1 MRIGIDGR
9 YIQNH
14 FPGIGRYTYS
24 LISALAPL
32 ATDDTL
38 VVLHNPAL
46 PNSRYDLAAL
56 AQHHNVELV
65 RLDVPTF
72 SLVEQ
77 LRLPSLISDLACNI
91 FHSPYYVKP
100 YCLPL
105 PSILTLYDVIPTHYP
120 AYYSRHARPLI
131 RLLKRL
137 ALRSA
142 AHCLAISETTKGDF
156 VREYGVSPE
165 RITAIP
171 LAADG
176 RFRPAEPAAIADV
189 QARYHLPPRYV
200 LYLGIN
206 KPHKNLARLVEAW
219 ALIRKQ
225 GARSSEQDTTLVL
238 GGREDP
244 RYPQARQR
252 VEEMGLEEKVQFLGD
267 VAEADLPPLYSGAAA
282 FVFASLYE
290 GFGLPVL
297 EAMACG
303 VPVACSNTSSLPE
316 IVGDA
321 ALTFDPTNVEAIA
334 GAMSRLLDDAEL
346 RAELRQL
353 GLKRA
358 RHFTWTETARRTLE
372 VYRTVCVLAER
383 EV

>member
-9 YIQNH
+9 YIQDH

-32 ATDDTL
+32 ATDDAL

-72 SLVEQ
+72 SLAEQ
-77 LRLPSLISDLACNI
+77 LRLPSLVSEFSLDIL
-91 FHSPYYVKP
+91 HSPYYVKP
-100 YCLPL
+100 YRLHV
-105 PSILTLYDVIPTHYP
+105 PSILTVYDTIPTRYP
-120 AYYSRHARPLI
+120 AYYPRHTRLLI
-131 RLLKRL
+131 RSLKRL

-156 VREYGVSPE
+156 VREYGVAPE

-176 RFRPAEPAAIADV
+176 RFRPAKPAAVA
-189 QARYHLPPRYV
+189 AMRERHRLPPDYV

-219 ALIRKQ
+219 SLVRDRGITLAL
-225 GARSSEQDTTLVL
+225 A
-238 GGREDP
+238 GREDP

-252 VEEMGLEEKVQFLGD
+252 VEELGLGDAVLFLGD
-267 VAEADLPPLYSGAAA
+267 VTEANLPPLYSGAAA
-282 FVFASLYE
+282 FVFPSLYE

-321 ALTFDPTNVEAIA
+321 ALTFDPTDVEAIA
-334 GAMSRLLDDAEL
+334 GALSRLLDDAEL
-346 RAELRQL
+346 RVELRQL
-353 GLKRA
+353 GMERA
-358 RHFTWTETARRTLE
+358 RHFTWTETAGRTLE

>member
-1 MRIGIDGR
+1 VRIGIDGR
-9 YIQNH
+9 YIQDH

-56 AQHHNVELV
+56 TRHPNVELARV
-65 RLDVPTF
+65 DVPTF
-72 SLVEQ
+72 SLAEQ
-77 LRLPSLISDLACNI
+77 LRLPSLISDLACDV

-100 YCLPL
+100 YCLPV
-105 PSILTLYDVIPTHYP
+105 PSILTLYDVIPTRYP
-120 AYYSRHARPLI
+120 AYYSRHTRLLI

-156 VREYGVSPE
+156 VREYGIAPE
-165 RITAIP
+165 HITAIP

-176 RFRPAEPAAIADV
+176 RFRPAKPAAVVAMRE
-189 QARYHLPPRYV
+189 RYRLPPDYV

-219 ALIRKQ
+219 SKSQIANGKSQ
-225 GARSSEQDTTLVL
+225 LVL
-238 GGREDP
+238 AGQEDP
-244 RYPQARQR
+244 RYSQAKQR
-252 VEEMGLEEKVQFLGD
+252 VKEMGLEEGVRFLGD
-267 VAEADLPPLYSGAAA
+267 VGEADLPALYSGAVA

-321 ALTFDPTNVEAIA
+321 ALTFDPTDVEAIA
-334 GAMSRLLDDAEL
+334 AALSRLLDDAEL

-353 GLKRA
+353 GLERA